1 MLSDVIYGL
10 GLAGI
15 AVFKG
20 CHSFSLLPAS
30 LEGDR
35 EVLGKSLARYG
46 IEGPPLEALGVS
58 EALAALG
65 ACAAGYEPGRCGEAV
80 AARRA
85 IVRCLAERGLT
96 LEASPAYIG
105 PRKTCCMY
113 DCPRLIYYEIPL
125 QANGPRRPLDPF
137 KIGESADARQEHG
150 ASVKHGVAIARILGG
165 YRAAGGRL
173 GISRCV
179 EGKA

>member
-1 MLSDVIYGL
+1 MIYGL

-65 ACAAGYEPGRCGEAV
+65 ACAAGYEPDDV
-80 AARRA
+80 ARRWPPGA
-85 IVRCLAERGLT
+85 PSSAAWPR
-96 LEASPAYIG
+96 EA
-105 PRKTCCMY
+105 
-113 DCPRLIYYEIPL
+113 
-125 QANGPRRPLDPF
+125 
-137 KIGESADARQEHG
+137 
-150 ASVKHGVAIARILGG
+150 
-165 YRAAGGRL
+165 
-173 GISRCV
+173 
-179 EGKA
+179 